1 MSATQTE
8 YSGGTWA
15 EAAYNVDYTAKCTF
29 IDEAQTH
36 DSPAVHEVED
46 LVITITKVTDSKDRE
61 IELTPAFLQNIRD
74 NIDEDEVIAQL
85 AEAASAA

>member
-1 MSATQTE
+1 MSATPAE

-29 IDEAQTH
+29 IDEKQTH

-61 IELTPAFLQNIRD
+61 IELTSTFLQNIRD
-74 NIDEDEVIAQL
+74 NLDEDEVIAQL
-85 AEAASAA
+85 AEAASDA